1 MPVTS
6 TAPTTKA
13 FPDTRV
19 FAVLVIYERSLDRVE
34 GWPALN
40 RMLQERPQCGVPGLA
55 HLLLYDNSRAPLS
68 AVPERPGL
76 TYRHDPE
83 NGGTAA
89 AYRVAL
95 AQAMAMG
102 LPWLLLLDHDTTLP
116 GDYLR
121 RMTPAFLSA
130 VDAPDIA
137 ALLPGIRHR
146 EGVLISPVR
155 VTRWG
160 TMQPL
165 AVDAEVRAGEH
176 VSAIASGAILRVGA
190 LSAVMPL
197 PEDLWLDYV
206 DHWIFAEMHRK
217 GLKALVAD
225 QVLQHDLSIQS
236 PATMSPSRL
245 ASILRGEAKFHRVLG
260 VGARLAYPFRLARRI
275 ARLGLTNPRLAISGL
290 RSLFAPRAARP

>member
-1 MPVTS
+1 LTS
-6 TAPTTKA
+6 TVSTTRA
-13 FPDTRV
+13 LPDTRV
-19 FAVLVIYERSLDRVE
+19 VAVLVIYERSLDRVE

-40 RMLQERPQCGVPGLA
+40 RMLQERPPCGVAELA
-55 HLLLYDNSRAPLS
+55 HLLVYDNSRAPLS
-68 AVPERPGL
+68 AVPELPGL

-95 AQAMAMG
+95 AMAMAMG
-102 LPWLLLLDHDTTLP
+102 APWLLLLDDDTALP
-116 GDYLR
+116 LDYLR

-137 ALLPGIRHR
+137 ALLPRVRHG

-165 AVDAEVRAGEH
+165 AVDSEVRAGEH
-176 VSAIASGAILRVGA
+176 VSAIASGAILRVSA

-197 PEDLWLDYV
+197 PADLWLDYV
-206 DHWIFAEMHRK
+206 DHWIFAAMHRK
-217 GLKALVAD
+217 GLKAIVAD
-225 QVLQHDLSIQS
+225 EVLQHDLSIRS
-236 PATMSPSRL
+236 PATMSPARL
-245 ASILRGEAKFHRVLG
+245 ASVLRGEANFHRVLG
-260 VGARLAYPFRLARRI
+260 VGARLAYPFRLARRL
-275 ARLGLTNPRLAISGL
+275 AGLGLTNPRLAVSGL
-290 RSLFAPRAARP
+290 RSLFASRAARP